1 MSHCHRPD
9 KRQLTNAEKRGQ
21 EGSVGKEIR
30 RNGGNRSR
38 KGRERE
44 RVKYYDLF

>member
-21 EGSVGKEIR
+21 EGSVGKEKR
-30 RNGGNRSR
+30 RKERNRRR
-38 KGRERE
+38 KGREGDSE
-44 RVKYYDLF
+44 IL